1 MKFMEYQA
9 RETFA
14 KYNIPVMKGVVI
26 DSVSQ
31 INEKIKDLKF
41 PLVVKAQVQVG
52 GRGKAGGIQFVDNVD
67 DVIRISD
74 KLLFTDIKG
83 HKINKLMIV
92 EKAEGLKECY
102 LSIIL
107 DRLNKC
113 PMIIFSAEGGMD
125 IEETAVKSPDSIIKV
140 KIDPSIGVQP
150 YMVNYII
157 NKSGINENMAPAIFD
172 CIKQLYKLFKDYDA
186 LLMEINPLLICEDNK
201 LIALDGK
208 IDVDDSALYRQLIV
222 QNFRDEL
229 QEEELVL
236 EARKFR
242 FLYIPIEETGNI
254 AVISNGSGM
263 LMSSIDIIS
272 KANMT
277 VGAALDLGGGATADR
292 IKEAVRIVLS
302 NKQIN
307 YLYINIFGG
316 ITRCN
321 EVAEGVKA
329 AMKLQPKNKCVVVR
343 LEGTNK
349 EEGISILN
357 SRDLDI
363 VSVDGLIDGVKAL
376 VERGAINEYIG

>member
-14 KYNIPVMKGVVI
+14 KYNIPVMNGVVI

-31 INEKIKDLKF
+31 VKEKIKDLKF

-52 GRGKAGGIQFVDNVD
+52 GRGKAGGIQFADNVD

-74 KLLFTDIKG
+74 KLLFTEIKG

-92 EKAEGLKECY
+92 EKANGIKECY

-107 DRLNKC
+107 DRQTKC
-113 PMIIFSAEGGMD
+113 PMIIFSAEGGID

-140 KIDPSIGVQP
+140 KIDPAIGVQG
-150 YMVNYII
+150 YMVQYII
-157 NKSGINENMAPAIFD
+157 NKSGISKNIAPSLLEV
-172 CIKQLYKLFKDYDA
+172 IKQLYKLFLDYDA
-186 LLMEINPLLICEDNK
+186 LLMEINPLLICEDNT

-208 IDVDDSALYRQLIV
+208 IDVDDSALYRQPLV
-222 QNFRDEL
+222 KEYRDEL
-229 QEEELVL
+229 QEEELIL

-242 FLYIPIEETGNI
+242 FLYIPIEEKGNI

-263 LMSSIDIIS
+263 LMSSIDLIS

-302 NKQIN
+302 NENIK

-321 EVAEGVKA
+321 EVAQGVKE
-329 AMKLQPKNKCVVVR
+329 AMEIQPKGKCVVVR

-349 EEGISILN
+349 EEGVNILN
-357 SRDLDI
+357 SSNLDI
-363 VSVDGLIDGVKAL
+363 VSVDGLLDGVKAL
-376 VERGAINEYIG
+376 AERGAV